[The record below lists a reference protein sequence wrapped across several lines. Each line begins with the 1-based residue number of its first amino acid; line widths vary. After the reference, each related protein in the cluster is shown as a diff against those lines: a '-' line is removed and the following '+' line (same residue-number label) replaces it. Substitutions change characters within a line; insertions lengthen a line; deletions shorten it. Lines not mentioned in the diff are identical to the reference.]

1 MVRKRKLERKPLSF
15 STTMR
20 NPLRIVDFVKVILP
34 FEGKI
39 LDNVVVNS
47 IVKEV
52 LKKKLYYTMPQ
63 KRKYSDIL
71 SNPEL
76 EFTNQQIEDIIKI
89 SPQNHKEAG
98 FDKGWPSRFDT
109 WYKLPMEFGFIY
121 YKIGE
126 KIEISEAG
134 HLLVQTLELSPEN
147 AAEQQ
152 QKIFLNALAKY
163 QTDNPFR
170 RNLIRNAPFI
180 LFLQTVKVLEERY
193 NWDKSGIYRSE
204 IPFVTCW
211 PDSDANKLADF
222 INNFRIQYGKRP
234 SDEVVYEACLK
245 LLESDNETRFKI
257 NQIVKEGVD
266 DFIRKFRITGLI
278 SLRGMGRLVDINKFE
293 SGRVNYLI
301 ENYVS
306 YPVFEDTYDY
316 YLYAGTIDNN
326 IIEIVSNER
335 DYNVS
340 DIRNNTLH
348 QWATVMTS
356 DNIDDELKI
365 LASRNANSKHEV
377 LKYIEAPT
385 RFEFLTSIAL
395 MQQFPNLDVNPNY
408 AIDDEGMPTFTA
420 RGGKGDIEVFGPD
433 DDVLVEVTLMQN
445 KSQAVNEIPGITRH
459 LSEFGDHKNKSVY
472 SLFIAPALHPDTMYM
487 IEFTKFKES
496 LEINGYTILDFVKV
510 LRNSTE
516 IRDLRISNHI

>member
-1 MVRKRKLERKPLSF
+1 MVRTRRLERKPLSF

-20 NPLRIVDFVKVILP
+20 NPMRIVDFIKVVLP

-39 LDNVVVNS
+39 LDNVVIS
-47 IVKEV
+47 CIIKAV

-71 SNPEL
+71 NSSEL
-76 EFTNQQIEDIIKI
+76 EFTDQQIEDVIEI

-134 HLLVQTLELSPEN
+134 HLLVQTLELGSEQ
-147 AAEQQ
+147 AAAQQ

-170 RNLIRNAPFI
+170 RNLIKNAPFI
-180 LFLQTVKVLEERY
+180 LFLQTVKVLEDRY
-193 NWDKSGIYRSE
+193 DWDKSGIYRSE

-222 INNFRIQYGKRP
+222 INNFRTQHGKHP
-234 SDEVVYEACLK
+234 SDEIVYEACLK
-245 LLESDNETRFKI
+245 LLESGNEKRFKI
-257 NQIVKEGVD
+257 SQIVKEGVD

-278 SLRGMGRLVDINKFE
+278 SIRGMGRLVDINKFE
-293 SGRVNYLI
+293 SDRVNYLI
-301 ENYVS
+301 ENYVD
-306 YPVFEDTYDY
+306 YPVFEDTYTY

-326 IIEIVSNER
+326 ILEIISNEGEF
-335 DYNVS
+335 DVS
-340 DIRNNTLH
+340 DIRTKTLN
-348 QWATVMTS
+348 QWATELSS
-356 DNIDDELKI
+356 DNIDDELKV
-365 LASRNANSKHEV
+365 LATRNASSKHEV

-395 MQQFPNLDVNPNY
+395 LQQFPKLEVNPNY

-420 RGGKGDIEVFGPD
+420 RGGMGDIEVFGPED
-433 DDVLVEVTLMQN
+433 DILVEVTLMQN
-445 KSQAVNEIPGITRH
+445 KSQAVNEIPSITRH
-459 LSEFGDHKNKSVY
+459 LSEFGDHANKLVY
-472 SLFIAPALHPDTMYM
+472 SLFIAPTLHDDTKYM
-487 IEFTKFKES
+487 IKFTKFHEK
-496 LEINGYTILDFVKV
+496 LEINGYTIVDFLEA
-510 LRNSTE
+510 LRKSKK
-516 IRDLRISNHI
+516 ISDLRLAEQ